1 MMIDDLDKKILNL
14 LQQNAKL
21 TMKEL
26 AEKLG
31 LTATPVFERIKRLER
46 DGVIRGYVALID
58 PEKVG
63 RGQTVFVNVRM
74 PVYSAENIASFEKHI
89 SKLPQVLECYHL
101 AGTIDYQLKVVVE
114 NIKEY
119 DSFLLAIAKIRIVNV
134 DSSVIVLHKVKQE
147 TSLPL

>member
-1 MMIDDLDKKILNL
+1 MIDDLDKQILNL
-14 LQQNAKL
+14 LQANAKL

-26 AEKLG
+26 AESLG

-46 DGVIRGYVALID
+46 DGVIKGYVALVD

-63 RGQTVFVNVRM
+63 RGQTVFVNIRM
-74 PVYSAENIASFEKHI
+74 PIYTAENVASFEKHI

-119 DSFLLAIAKIRIVNV
+119 DSFLLAIAKIRMVNV
-134 DSSVIVLHKVKQE
+134 DSSVIVLHQVKQE
-147 TSLPL
+147 TALPL